1 MQFQGELQE
10 PFTYSLIIMIIL
22 GVIILFSILFYLFE
36 EKILAIIKKNTLPYI
51 KKRYLKKLDDLL
63 NDINNNKID
72 NREAYQKLSNIGRGF
87 IKAATN
93 IDVLTI
99 TLMEAKKMEINH
111 LADLM
116 EECYPPEFAKQSNGQ
131 IVESINNARRIIQ
144 EWA

>member
-111 LADLM
+111 LAD
-116 EECYPPEFAKQSNGQ
+116 
-131 IVESINNARRIIQ
+131 
-144 EWA
+144 